1 MATGRPRFQVDSG
14 FNDSKELLSIPS
26 RQRLAARGAW
36 EAAGCW
42 SCDKLTDGAV
52 PVYILRSLG
61 VTPKLAEL
69 LIAST
74 LWIPVDDPTVAA
86 SSRDRWTVATG
97 PLTAIQFDN
106 WERWQMT
113 REKWE
118 RQVSSDAQRAR
129 AYRQRRKQEQPENV
143 TRDADVTE
151 CDGDDDRQSSVTRDV
166 TGQRHAVEISRD
178 KRELSRELTAVGSA
192 DSPPPLEFPDHCS
205 KHRHDPEPPRCNDCR
220 RVREQNHHVDA
231 IEAETAAAQRATE
244 RDRQRNCPTCEGH
257 GHVQVDPTDPDPW
270 AEVRPCPDC
279 RGGAR

>member
-42 SCDKLTDGAV
+42 SCDKLTDGLV

-74 LWIPVDDPTVAA
+74 LWIPVDDPTVGA

-97 PLTAIQFDN
+97 PLTVIQFDN

-113 REKWE
+113 RERWE
-118 RQVSSDAQRAR
+118 RQVGADAQRAR

-143 TRDADVTE
+143 TRDADVT
-151 CDGDDDRQSSVTRDV
+151 DRDADDDRQSSVTRDDHV
-166 TGQRHAVEISRD
+166 QRHAVEISRD

-205 KHRHDPEPPRCNDCR
+205 KHRHEPEPPRCNDCR
-220 RVREQNHHVDA
+220 RVREQNAANARIVDA
-231 IEAETAAAQRATE
+231 ADALRRNDLMRSRAACE
-244 RDRQRNCPTCEGH
+244 TCEGH

-270 AEVRPCPDC
+270 AEVTPCPDC